1 MANLAVVREGST
13 NGVQLSAGFSPQPF
27 SDLFARKPYY
37 RLKNKFFSCSKNFG
51 CAVQFFIIIIFL
63 AVFYDFLC
71 DIITL
76 KRFFR
81 LVYIKTLNYK
91 QLYVM

>member
-1 MANLAVVREGST
+1 MANLAVVTGGSN

-37 RLKNKFFSCSKNFG
+37 RLKNKFFSSSKNFVALSG
-51 CAVQFFIIIIFL
+51 
-63 AVFYDFLC
+63 FYHHYFLC
-71 DIITL
+71 DIIAV
-76 KRFFR
+76 KWFFR